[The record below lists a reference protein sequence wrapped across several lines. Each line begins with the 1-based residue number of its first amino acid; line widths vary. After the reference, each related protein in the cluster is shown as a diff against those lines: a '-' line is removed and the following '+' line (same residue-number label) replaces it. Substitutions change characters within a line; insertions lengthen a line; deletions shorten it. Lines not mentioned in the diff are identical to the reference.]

1 MISPICTID
10 SLRLK
15 RDQATATSAMRW
27 PSGAIIADRLEK
39 VRMTLHNR
47 RFGGC
52 QTVHVE
58 FQSIAGSSAL
68 AATE

>member
-1 MISPICTID
+1 
-10 SLRLK
+10 
-15 RDQATATSAMRW
+15 MRW

-58 FQSIAGSSAL
+58 FQPIAGSSAL
-68 AATE
+68 AAME